1 MSVLNGFRF
10 IHHNISL
17 INVREY
23 RRGNHKWTI
32 RRNWQHWVHK
42 TQDADKQSKLH
53 YYVLDTTMHNQTHI
67 K

>member
-10 IHHNISL
+10 KHHNIFL
-17 INVREY
+17 INVSEY

-32 RRNWQHWVHK
+32 QKTGTIWVHK
-42 TQDADKQSKLH
+42 TQDADKQSKRQ
-53 YYVLDTTMHNQTHI
+53 YVLDTTMHKQIHI